1 VREYAGRALKNVLSR
16 VEDERV
22 LNPVVEPLARALAH
36 EAPRTRLYAAVTLA
50 ALVPKIR
57 DEATLMRAVPLLAA
71 AKRKDPDAKV
81 REYAGRALSR
91 MPRKGEEPKTRPR
104 VHSF

>member
-1 VREYAGRALKNVLSR
+1 
-16 VEDERV
+16 V

-36 EAPRTRLYAAVTLA
+36 EAPKTRLYAAVTLA

-57 DEATLMRAVPLLAA
+57 DEGTLMRAVPLLTA
-71 AKRKDPDAKV
+71 AKSMDPDANV
-81 REYAGRALSR
+81 RKYAGRALSR
-91 MPRKGEEPKTRPR
+91 IPRKTEEPKTRPR